1 MHIALVATKNIFHE
15 QNVGIPFENC
25 STKSWDLAQNEA
37 TKSTYNQ
44 TNAP

>member
-1 MHIALVATKNIFHE
+1 MHIALVATKNIFHK
-15 QNVGIPFENC
+15 QNLGIPFKNY
-25 STKSWDLAQNEA
+25 STKSWNSAQNEA